1 MRIWLAASISPNA
14 YGGVYRS
21 MQTLA
26 SEFRRYGHKT
36 ELFFAHPD
44 RKQHWLR
51 FSFAL
56 ALRLFFLFWR
66 RPHWIIARS
75 ADGFY
80 SASLVRFLHMK
91 TRVALHSHGWEER
104 VNELER
110 RLPSSLVTNPTTWRA
125 RLIGFRLLRKMIT
138 KSSIVICGTVDET
151 RWLKKRY
158 PSLQSKMYLI
168 SNGVKATYKPF
179 WPDQEERPPSYLM
192 VGGFTWK
199 KNIEYGL
206 ELFRRILEIESG
218 ARLFLVGFGSMPEQK
233 KRLLFP
239 LGDAVF
245 TVDIESPEKMYRWY
259 ESCPILLFPSR
270 YEGGRPFTILEAQSK
285 GCVVFA
291 SDIAANRECIVPGIN
306 GYLLSGANPVADATF
321 IHSVITNND
330 LMKKIG
336 LAAWKKAT
344 RNRMQR
350 QGQRCIRL
358 LLEKSVRKK
367 K

>member
-36 ELFFAHPD
+36 ELYFSHPE
-44 RKQHWLR
+44 RKQHWIR

-56 ALRLFFLFWR
+56 ALRLFLFFWK

-75 ADGFY
+75 TDGYF
-80 SASLVRFLHMK
+80 SATLVRILHMK
-91 TRVALHSHGWEER
+91 TKVALHSHGWEER
-104 VNELER
+104 ADELER
-110 RLPSSLVTNPTTWRA
+110 RLPSSLITNPTTWKA
-125 RLIGFRLLRKMIT
+125 RLVSFRLLRRMVAKA
-138 KSSIVICGTVDET
+138 SIVMCGTIDET

-158 PSLQSKMYLI
+158 PLYKSKFILVP
-168 SNGVKATYKPF
+168 NGVKATYEPF
-179 WPDQEERPPSYLM
+179 WPQQEERPPSYLM

-206 ELFRRILEIESG
+206 ELFRRILEIEPG
-218 ARLFLVGFGSMPEQK
+218 ARLFLVGFGGLPKQK
-233 KRLLFP
+233 ERLLFP
-239 LGDAVF
+239 LGDAAF

-259 ESCPILLFPSR
+259 ESCPVLIFPSR
-270 YEGGRPFTILEAQSK
+270 YEGGHPFTILEAQSK

-291 SDIAANRECIVPGIN
+291 SDIASNRECITPGVN
-306 GYLLSGANPVADATF
+306 GYLLSGANPVSDATF
-321 IHSVITNND
+321 IHSVISNND

-336 LAAWKKAT
+336 MGAWKKAT
-344 RNRMQR
+344 RNRVQR
-350 QGQRCIRL
+350 QGQRSIKI
-358 LLEKSVRKK
+358 LLEKSMT
-367 K
+367 